1 MTAVSNQSIDNRVD
15 TVTYHRIPGT
25 TTTVCAIK
33 MVNGFV
39 VLGQSACVDPGDFN
53 QEVGESIAHDNAR
66 EKIWP
71 LEGYLAAERRHA
83 EACNDGSL
91 SIGQD
96 VEIFSTVDKIR
107 WLFSLPL
114 SHFSRFGIMI
124 VTECWYALDGVPD
137 NAPSLSPGMQQC
149 INGVFDIL
157 ARKEK
162 A

>member
-1 MTAVSNQSIDNRVD
+1 MTAVSSQTIDERID
-15 TVTYHRIPGT
+15 TVAYNRIHGT
-25 TTTVCAIK
+25 TVTVCAIK

-39 VLGQSACVDPGDFN
+39 VLGQSACVNPDDFN
-53 QEVGESIAHDNAR
+53 QRTGEDIAYDNAR

-83 EACNDGSL
+83 ESSNEGSL
-91 SIGQD
+91 PIGPG
-96 VEIFSTVDKIR
+96 VEIFSTTDKVR

-114 SHFSRFGIMI
+114 THFNRFGIMI

-149 INGVFDIL
+149 INGVFDIMSMG
-157 ARKEK
+157 EK